1 MREMKDETSV
11 IEKRDGDLKKKKS
24 EAVTFNPILCK
35 KKTTIYVYW
44 LHFNHKTARLSLWL
58 KTDWKGSDDVFARIV
73 RVEIV

>member
-35 KKTTIYVYW
+35 KKNNFSIHVY
-44 LHFNHKTARLSLWL
+44 
-58 KTDWKGSDDVFARIV
+58 
-73 RVEIV
+73 